1 MQRRRLLLALG
12 AVAVAAVIAITTGF
26 LVWRTAKRAIV
37 TQILAPQEKTIDL
50 GTLVTEVR
58 ELNRLETASMSV
70 MHVGRVT
77 QSYKLVPDAFAGD
90 EIMFLAK
97 GEVIAGFDLSRLRRE
112 DVWRSPD
119 GTVNLRLPPAE
130 VLVTRVDN
138 KESHVI
144 ARKTGVFRRADIDLE
159 TRARQ
164 HAEENIRGEAL
175 KKGVLTMAST
185 NGEKKL
191 AELLHTLGFNKV
203 RFIGTHPE
211 QMPR

>member
-12 AVAVAAVIAITTGF
+12 AVAVAAVIALTTAF
-26 LVWRTAKRAIV
+26 VVWRMAKRAIV
-37 TQILAPQEKTIDL
+37 TQVLTPQEKTIDL

-77 QSYKLVPDAFAGD
+77 QTYKLVPDAFAGD

-97 GEVIAGFDLSRLRRE
+97 GEVIAGYDLSKLRSE

-185 NGEKKL
+185 IGEKKL
-191 AELLHTLGFNKV
+191 AEFLHTLGFEKV
-203 RFIGTHPE
+203 RFIGGRGPAGL
-211 QMPR
+211 R